1 MDCKEAMPFF
11 SNVEMSLIL
20 SLFKNFIEPTN
31 YSALRKITENSCLTE
46 FNCPPMDRPDRY
58 TEPKLNWVAVYF
70 RQHFSSGNLLSVS
83 FTSAANTYP
92 NK

>member
-1 MDCKEAMPFF
+1 MPLF

-20 SLFKNFIEPTN
+20 SLFKKFIEPIN

-58 TEPKLNWVAVYF
+58 TEPKLNCGV
-70 RQHFSSGNLLSVS
+70 FSPAFQFWKPVKRFFHECGEHISKQVN
-83 FTSAANTYP
+83 
-92 NK
+92 